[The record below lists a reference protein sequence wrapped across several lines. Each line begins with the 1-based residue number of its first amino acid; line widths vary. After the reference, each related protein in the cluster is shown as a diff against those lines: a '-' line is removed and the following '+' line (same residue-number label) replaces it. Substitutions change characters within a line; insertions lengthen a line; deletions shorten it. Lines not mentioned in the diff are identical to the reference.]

1 MNQNMYV
8 LYLVDNVCLKK
19 INIKIMNNNN
29 LYKFF
34 VNVKFKNNIKY

>member
-1 MNQNMYV
+1 MYV